1 VDDQG
6 RIALQRRTDNDLWAL
21 PSGTMEIGES
31 IGQTAVRETKEEIG
45 LEVEPVRLV
54 GVYSDPDHVFA
65 YDDGEVRQEFNVCI
79 ACRVVGGALAA
90 GDEAREV
97 GWFTP
102 EEIEGLPMH
111 ESVRRRIR
119 DHGAGRTGVVA

>member
-1 VDDQG
+1 MQVVAGARRDAEVADLARLTTCGSAAG
-6 RIALQRRTDNDLWAL
+6 R
-21 PSGTMEIGES
+21 S
-31 IGQTAVRETKEEIG
+31 
-45 LEVEPVRLV
+45 RLM
-54 GVYSDPDHVFA
+54 GVYSDHDHVFA
-65 YDDGEVRQEFNVCI
+65 YDDGEVRQEFNVSI

-102 EEIEGLPMH
+102 EEFEDLPMH